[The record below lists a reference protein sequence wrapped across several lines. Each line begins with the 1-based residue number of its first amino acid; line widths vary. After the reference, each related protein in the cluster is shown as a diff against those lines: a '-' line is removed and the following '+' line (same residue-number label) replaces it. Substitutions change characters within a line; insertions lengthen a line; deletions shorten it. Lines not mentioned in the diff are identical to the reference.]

1 MDQKIQ
7 KSWEDFLNPD
17 IVRPYLIVTSVYI
30 FAFQILKDSIIGRIR
45 DFFCNG
51 FNEKGEIIDSKY
63 QTEVLGLNK
72 SPVYAS
78 LEWLK
83 SMKAIEQNDVEIFE
97 RIKKCRN
104 TLAHDFSHLTTG
116 TGLPQDFDNNFRNMV
131 SLLRKI
137 EVWWI
142 MNVELAVNPD
152 YDGQEIDESGIIPGP
167 LMSLQILCDVALG
180 SDEQSK
186 FYLEQFKQT
195 NEQLKGQRRD
205 GK

>member
-1 MDQKIQ
+1 MYKKIQ

-17 IVRPYLIVTSVYI
+17 IVRPYLIATSVYI

-51 FNEKGEIIDSKY
+51 FNDKSEIIDSKY
-63 QTEVLGLNK
+63 QTEVLSLNK

-78 LEWLK
+78 LEWLTA
-83 SMKAIEQNDVEIFE
+83 MKAIDQNDVEIFNK
-97 RIKKCRN
+97 IKKCRN
-104 TLAHDFSHLTTG
+104 ALAHDSSHLTAG

-131 SLLRKI
+131 LLLRKI

-142 MNVELAVNPD
+142 VNVEIAINED
-152 YDGQEIDESGIIPGP
+152 YAGQEVDENGIIPGP
-167 LMSLQILCDVALG
+167 LLSLQILCDVALG

-186 FYLEQFKQT
+186 FYFEQFKRIHGI
-195 NEQLKGQRRD
+195 KD
-205 GK
+205 IAKSPHI